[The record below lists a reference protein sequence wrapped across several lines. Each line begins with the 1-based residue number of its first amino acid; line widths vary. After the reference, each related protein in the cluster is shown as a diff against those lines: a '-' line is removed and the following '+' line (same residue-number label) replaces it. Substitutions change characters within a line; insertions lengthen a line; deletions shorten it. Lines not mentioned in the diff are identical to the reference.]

1 MLKAI
6 LWDMDGTLV
15 DSEPLWGIVADEMSE
30 KMGRKLTP
38 ELHEKII
45 GVTFEKTVTICA
57 NHAGIT
63 LTDDIFRHYYDI
75 TLERVA
81 ELFQQK
87 LAPNPG
93 VRELLT
99 ELSQQGMPMMVATN
113 TVRKLADMAINAVGR
128 DFFTATI
135 CGDEVEHGKP
145 APDMYLAAARMLGV
159 DAKDCL
165 VFEDS
170 IAGMKAAYTAGCS
183 VIGLPEAGIYPPE
196 GITTL
201 QQLHGCNSFDGVT
214 ATDVHQWFNTHPSKH
229 VEEWHK

>member
-1 MLKAI
+1 
-6 LWDMDGTLV
+6 
-15 DSEPLWGIVADEMSE
+15 
-30 KMGRKLTP
+30 
-38 ELHEKII
+38 
-45 GVTFEKTVTICA
+45 
-57 NHAGIT
+57 
-63 LTDDIFRHYYDI
+63 
-75 TLERVA
+75 
-81 ELFQQK
+81 
-87 LAPNPG
+87 
-93 VRELLT
+93 
-99 ELSQQGMPMMVATN
+99 
-113 TVRKLADMAINAVGR
+113 MAINAVGR

-159 DAKDCL
+159 EAKDCL

-214 ATDVHQWFNTHPSKH
+214 ATDVHQWFNTQPSKH